1 MGFEQGK
8 EMQGIPKGTP
18 EDVMLRQERHRREG
32 ESMEHLEHSYTAQA
46 NGLLKD
52 ERVRDEVSRFSK
64 DVISA
69 REGVEQDDYASRLF
83 DALKLR
89 RIEIPDFDNNRE
101 RSACALALARR
112 HEQSL
117 H

>member
-52 ERVRDEVSRFSK
+52 ERVRDEVGRFSK
-64 DVISA
+64 NIISA

-101 RSACALALARR
+101 RSAFALALARR

-117 H
+117 Q